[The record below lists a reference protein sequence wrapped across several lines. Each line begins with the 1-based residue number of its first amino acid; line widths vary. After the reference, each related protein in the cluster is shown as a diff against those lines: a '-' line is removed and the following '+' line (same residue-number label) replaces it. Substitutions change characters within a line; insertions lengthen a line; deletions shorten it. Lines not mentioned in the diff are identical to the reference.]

1 MSEND
6 LLKQNIVYDLIVLN
20 ALKEYY
26 DWKAL

>member
-20 ALKEYY
+20 TLKEYY